1 MDLKLKVLEGKN
13 AGQEISV
20 NGKKFFIGRAEDCHL
35 RPGSD
40 LISRHHCVLLVED
53 GYIGI
58 RDFGSKNG
66 TYVNDERVAGEREL
80 KPGDRLTVG
89 PLRFEIHVAHNIG
102 AKKRPP
108 VGDIK
113 EAAARTAQVAAAAQG
128 GMDVD
133 SWISDEPP
141 GETKATDTHQPTDT
155 HTPTGNHATT
165 GTHAANLAET
175 DSIKLANT
183 QTVYHSPN
191 RPAPSVQTPAPVVA
205 RAPAPIAQP
214 ATPVA
219 QAPAAPVTQAPAPVA
234 QTPVAHAPAPVA
246 QAPVAPAPQPVA
258 KPSPP
263 SNVYQAPPEEE
274 PSVEQLKGPGGKR
287 IPGKL
292 PTVPNSSKDSQE
304 AAAAMLNKLRKR
316 R

>member
-1 MDLKLKVLEGKN
+1 M
-13 AGQEISV
+13 
-20 NGKKFFIGRAEDCHL
+20 
-35 RPGSD
+35 
-40 LISRHHCVLLVED
+40 LLVED

-108 VGDIK
+108 VGDVK

-133 SWISDEPP
+133 AWISDAPP

-155 HTPTGNHATT
+155 HAPAVNHAPTGNHAPTV
-165 GTHAANLAET
+165 THAANLAET

-191 RPAPSVQTPAPVVA
+191 RPAPMVQAPAPVVA
-205 RAPAPIAQP
+205 S
-214 ATPVA
+214 
-219 QAPAAPVTQAPAPVA
+219 APVA
-234 QTPVAHAPAPVA
+234 QAPAPVA
-246 QAPVAPAPQPVA
+246 QAPAPVAQAPVVKAPAPAAVAPAPQPVA
-258 KPSPP
+258 KPLPP

-274 PSVEQLKGPGGKR
+274 PAAEQHGKGPGGKR
-287 IPGKL
+287 TPGKL